1 MKAVNILRAS
11 LVAGLALG
19 GMSQAFALTA
29 AGSTVANTASVDY
42 TVGGVNQTD
51 VNSNTAS
58 FTVDRVINVTV
69 TADNSPLDVIPGSTA
84 NVLAFTVTNQSNDT
98 LDFDLSVLETANATV
113 LGVGTDGLDMASF
126 TFFVDSNGNDVYDA
140 GVDTATTIDNLA
152 STDNIKV
159 FAVADAPTG
168 TTLDGLYAGVAVI
181 ATAKNGDGSAI
192 TGVLTSA
199 DANTAGMD
207 TLYGDAAGVTGD
219 GVKDGKGST
228 YGAYKIATAKLD
240 FSKTATIISD
250 PVNLT
255 TNPKAI
261 PGAVIEYCLVISN
274 TGSATADSIVLTDH
288 VPADT
293 TYVAGSL
300 RVGMGGTSSTCAS
313 TGGST
318 ATDVAD
324 ADIASATTSGGTF
337 GNGTVSMQVGSL
349 SAPTGV
355 FRGVFRVTVD

>member
-19 GMSQAFALTA
+19 GMSPAFALTA
-29 AGSTVANTASVDY
+29 AGSTVTNTASVDY
-42 TVGGVNQTD
+42 SVGGINQAD
-51 VNSNTAS
+51 VNSNSAS

-69 TADNSPLDVIPGSTA
+69 TANNSPLDVVPGATGS
-84 NVLAFTVTNQSNDT
+84 VLSFTVTNQSNDT
-98 LDFDLSVLETANATV
+98 LDFALSVLETANSTV

-126 TFFVDSNGNDVYDA
+126 SYFVDSNGNGVYDA
-140 GVDTATTIDNLA
+140 GVDTATSINDLA
-152 STDNIKV
+152 SSDSVVV

-181 ATAKNGDGSAI
+181 ATARNGDGSAI
-192 TGVLTSA
+192 TGVLTA
-199 DANTAGMD
+199 TDANTSGMD
-207 TLYGDAAGVTGD
+207 TVYGDAAGVTGD
-219 GVKDGKGST
+219 GVKDGSGSA
-228 YGAYKIATAKLD
+228 YGAYKMATAKLD

-255 TNPKAI
+255 SNPKAI

-288 VPADT
+288 IPADT

-300 RVGMGGTSSTCAS
+300 RTGMGGDSSTCAAS
-313 TGGST
+313 GGST
-318 ATDVAD
+318 RTDAAD

-337 GNGTVSMQVGSL
+337 GNGTVSMQVGTL
-349 SAPTGV
+349 AAPTGV